1 MAPPIKSNVSI
12 HPRLK
17 APHLIPALAFSHM
30 LSNLQHPPAI
40 CQPCSPPLPKA
51 NSPACL
57 PVPCLAAYRRSPFH
71 HPTILSSCRRT
82 LLHSQNL
89 SCPLEVSS
97 CMGKPA
103 EPFSLVLASVVSLLW
118 VQPCESPQ
126 GGCHTS
132 LPTRDQRGIT
142 GTISHGH
149 GAVNH
154 WVHKQD
160 HKCRAKFQLVWNLW
174 VCVNDSCVSDSLMM
188 PSLHYLTKRLLCKT
202 NKSKLLSQ
210 LCCTAGCMSP
220 KQHQARHF
228 IWRQFPAA
236 WIRSGKIRHEQ
247 RKCVREMTSRQISTF
262 QQYQTFLLWI
272 PMQADLFSAG
282 PCNPGLSH
290 GKAWAEAG
298 REASL

>member
-82 LLHSQNL
+82 LLHSQKL

-132 LPTRDQRGIT
+132 LPTRDQGHHGDHQPWPWSSESLGTQT
-142 GTISHGH
+142 GPQMPCKIPTCVEFVS
-149 GAVNH
+149 
-154 WVHKQD
+154 
-160 HKCRAKFQLVWNLW
+160 
-174 VCVNDSCVSDSLMM
+174 VC
-188 PSLHYLTKRLLCKT
+188 
-202 NKSKLLSQ
+202 
-210 LCCTAGCMSP
+210 
-220 KQHQARHF
+220 
-228 IWRQFPAA
+228 
-236 WIRSGKIRHEQ
+236 E
-247 RKCVREMTSRQISTF
+247 
-262 QQYQTFLLWI
+262 
-272 PMQADLFSAG
+272 
-282 PCNPGLSH
+282 
-290 GKAWAEAG
+290 
-298 REASL
+298 